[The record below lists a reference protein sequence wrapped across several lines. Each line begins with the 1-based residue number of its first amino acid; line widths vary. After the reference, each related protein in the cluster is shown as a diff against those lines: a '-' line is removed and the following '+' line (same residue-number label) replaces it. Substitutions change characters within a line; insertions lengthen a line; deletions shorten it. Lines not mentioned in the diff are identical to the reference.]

1 MFTQSFKSLG
11 RKNADQKRDDGVFV
25 PFPITN
31 RDFANMISTSR
42 ESISRTLNQL
52 KRDHLL
58 ETNRDGI
65 RICER
70 RENGY

>member
-1 MFTQSFKSLG
+1 
-11 RKNADQKRDDGVFV
+11 
-25 PFPITN
+25 
-31 RDFANMISTSR
+31 MISTSR

-65 RICER
+65 RKCER
-70 RENGY
+70 RENGC